1 MKKIVECVPN
11 FSEGQNKQTIEAIA
25 DAIRQTKDCRLL
37 DVDPGKSTNRTVYT
51 FVGSP
56 KAVVKG
62 ALNAARVARQ
72 KIDMRT
78 HQGEHHRMGAMDVCP
93 FIPVA
98 NVTMED
104 CVKISKEFGRRA
116 ADELGIPIYL
126 YEESATRKY
135 RKKLPQIREGQYEG
149 IKDRII
155 TKEWKPD
162 FGPAEF
168 IPEWG
173 ATVTGARFFLIA
185 YNVNLLSTPNQAH
198 RIALNLRE
206 AGRSLDEPGRLEQVK
221 GMGWYV

>member
-78 HQGEHHRMGAMDVCP
+78 H
-93 FIPVA
+93 
-98 NVTMED
+98 
-104 CVKISKEFGRRA
+104 
-116 ADELGIPIYL
+116 
-126 YEESATRKY
+126 
-135 RKKLPQIREGQYEG
+135 
-149 IKDRII
+149 
-155 TKEWKPD
+155 
-162 FGPAEF
+162 
-168 IPEWG
+168 
-173 ATVTGARFFLIA
+173 
-185 YNVNLLSTPNQAH
+185 
-198 RIALNLRE
+198 
-206 AGRSLDEPGRLEQVK
+206 
-221 GMGWYV
+221 